1 MEKLSKPQKVAEL
14 LNLIPNVE
22 DDITNNIK
30 NVIKQV
36 PCCEKT
42 GWNGYEVW
50 KNTLRIDKVMKE
62 GEKEIARKRFKN
74 KNKQEYD
81 VVAIIPKEKWQ
92 DFCEFCGYRG
102 YKDKSGKVIIDHT
115 FELVDF
121 EYTDYKGAKQVRKK
135 KKWKYPYYPGEAVPA
150 PVDEETQEE
159 IGILLYQL
167 AGFRFIEDHD
177 NILIL
182 WPRGHGK
189 TWLLAW
195 YIEWNMKHSLYKCMY
210 LSITDVYND
219 VANWVYDW
227 ADIQGYIPEAHKA
240 KGAQSQR
247 RQTPKSFTLK
257 NGSVFKAY
265 PIKAKEIRGKHG
277 FHIYM
282 DDVVE
287 EGSQTNPSYQ
297 VNLERRWNATLS
309 KMRRGKLII
318 VNTRVYRGDFIE
330 YLIRQFEKK
339 HAIML
344 DRMPEDANKWKLYTF
359 VLTPYIKHGDYYYN
373 NYITG

>member
-1 MEKLSKPQKVAEL
+1 MTYYDEL
-14 LNLIPNVE
+14 LPLFEANRNLTFKKAHE
-22 DDITNNIK
+22 ITNISES
-30 NVIKQV
+30 QF
-36 PCCEKT
+36 
-42 GWNGYEVW
+42 YEVKKKVLKTILN
-50 KNTLRIDKVMKE
+50 KNQRYLEAQKHQEKVDRKKAN
-62 GEKEIARKRFKN
+62 KEIL
-74 KNKQEYD
+74 Q
-81 VVAIIPKEKWQ
+81 VVAVIPKNKWQ

-102 YKDKSGKVIIDHT
+102 YKDKDGKVHIDHT
-115 FELVDF
+115 FTLVDF
-121 EYTDYKGAKQVRKK
+121 EYTDYKGDKQTRKK
-135 KKWKYPYYPGEAVPA
+135 KQWKYPYYPGEAVPA

-167 AGFRFIEDHD
+167 AGFRFIEDND

-195 YIEWNMKHSLYKCMY
+195 YIEWNMKHSLYKVMY

-227 ADIQGYIPEAHKA
+227 ADIQDYIPEAHKT
-240 KGAQSQR
+240 KGAQAQR

-257 NGSVFKAY
+257 NGSMFKAY

-287 EGSQTNPSYQ
+287 EGSESNPSYQ
-297 VNLERRWNATLS
+297 RALERRWNATLS

-330 YLIRQFEKK
+330 YLINQFAKK
-339 HAIML
+339 HAIMS
-344 DRMPEDANKWKLYTF
+344 DRMPEDANKYKLHTF
-359 VLTPYIKHGDYYYN
+359 ILTPYIKHNDYYYN
-373 NYITG
+373 NYIKG